1 MSKYS
6 IFATKQDYQNAY
18 SILENLEKEL
28 GVELNWKKIKR
39 TNSDNLDALIF
50 ILRKKLKTKNNQN
63 ETTN

>member
-18 SILENLEKEL
+18 SILEKLEKQL
-28 GVELNWKKIKR
+28 GQQFNWKKIKR
-39 TNSDNLDALIF
+39 TNYDNLDALIF
-50 ILRKKLKTKNNQN
+50 ILMKKLKSQEN

>member
-18 SILENLEKEL
+18 SILEKLEKQL
-28 GVELNWKKIKR
+28 GQQFDWKKIKR
-39 TNSDNLDALIF
+39 TNYDSLDALIF
-50 ILRKKLKTKNNQN
+50 ILMKKIKSQEN